1 MDSLKEAVDERI
13 NEYEYI
19 KNFRL
24 LDETISNAT
33 NTKFMA
39 FIWRIKE
46 IKSELNKFFQKIM
59 NEYKKYTTNSHYEF
73 ENDIEDYFEMKESI
87 RKIDNIFDLG
97 LISDIDI
104 YFSTTLNKFIS
115 KIEENLTKNLSKN

>member
-1 MDSLKEAVDERI
+1 
-13 NEYEYI
+13 
-19 KNFRL
+19 
-24 LDETISNAT
+24 
-33 NTKFMA
+33 
-39 FIWRIKE
+39 
-46 IKSELNKFFQKIM
+46 M

-115 KIEENLTKNLSKN
+115 